1 MSGRS
6 RNVSAE
12 TRAAQAARLSAL
24 NADPVVKA
32 KQIARRSKPWSAER
46 RERYEAKKAQAL
58 PRLQK
63 IPEHT
68 HPCVRGLY
76 VAINAQ
82 RAALIDVARRGG
94 MSAHTLRFWK
104 RYMPRLD
111 LIDAA
116 GGALDMELAWVPR
129 GSRDENGFPK
139 KKNGN
144 TTQGDVT

>member
-1 MSGRS
+1 MKS
-6 RNVSAE
+6 RN
-12 TRAAQAARLSAL
+12 
-24 NADPVVKA
+24 
-32 KQIARRSKPWSAER
+32 W
-46 RERYEAKKAQAL
+46 
-58 PRLQK
+58 
-63 IPEHT
+63 
-68 HPCVRGLY
+68 
-76 VAINAQ
+76 
-82 RAALIDVARRGG
+82 ALITAEILP
-94 MSAHTLRFWK
+94 LRFWK